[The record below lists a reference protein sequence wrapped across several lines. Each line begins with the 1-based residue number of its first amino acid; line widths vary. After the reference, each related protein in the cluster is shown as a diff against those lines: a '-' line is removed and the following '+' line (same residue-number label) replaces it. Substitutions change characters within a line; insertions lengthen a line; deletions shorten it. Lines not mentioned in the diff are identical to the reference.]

1 MSDHDESTRLHET
14 ASQND
19 ADGSPNL
26 NAANLGDQDE
36 ILILD
41 TDLDLESA
49 EIPRGAVARAVE
61 GDLAIDESAGL
72 YAAGA
77 DDPDSEDDEALNAEG
92 VDFDADAEV
101 VQGEAESMV
110 IQSNPRGAWRLHAVA
125 AGILAILVGGS
136 AIYYFKF
143 HRSEKPASPVKTAST
158 TATKGPKA
166 TPPAPDPEPEPEPEP
181 EPQPAPDPEPQPQPE
196 PEPEPVP
203 APDPEPEPEPE
214 PVQPMPPSHD
224 PSTPPTKKHLSTPKP
239 FVRPA
244 KRPGG
249 TAAAQSDEALHE
261 LIHLSLIEGFA
272 RVKQPVE
279 TKPSGIK
286 VTLRDGRVIYL
297 EAGESLVELK
307 NGNHFKGNIV
317 KVGEKFL
324 SMKFSFGTIR
334 IPKSDL
340 NKVVPTQLGDDSNLE
355 SFRSGI
361 VRLRNGN
368 RLSGKVVKVT
378 EDRVV
383 LGYPSAQIVV
393 PRSAMIPGPEAVEFT
408 QVGNGDRLYGA
419 GRGLALSATGDGGNV
434 RNRFNNDLGVPYY
447 DFVNGFVIIPPRSW
461 EKFSKDAII
470 GFQSPENS
478 EIKGTLNLGGL
489 YIESSALSRGLQALG
504 PKLESKLGA
513 IGFGGVKGTKND
525 EAPWDYQ
532 FDCVWPKPATEGDE
546 PQANPP
552 ATKHSRTYVF
562 SRYGRVFILS
572 VFALES
578 EFKDVRMLFDQ
589 CAQSFEYK
597 N

>member
-1 MSDHDESTRLHET
+1 MSDHEESTRLYET
-14 ASQND
+14 ASENG

-26 NAANLGDQDE
+26 DAANLGDQDD

-41 TDLDLESA
+41 TDLDLQPP
-49 EIPRGAVARAVE
+49 EIPGGAVAKAVH
-61 GDLAIDESAGL
+61 GDLAIDESAGI
-72 YAAGA
+72 YAAEP
-77 DDPDSEDDEALNAEG
+77 DDPDSYDEEGLDADG
-92 VDFDADAEV
+92 VDCDVDAEV
-101 VQGEAESMV
+101 VEGEVQSMV
-110 IQSNPRGAWRLHAVA
+110 IQSAPRGSWRLHAVA
-125 AGILAILVGGS
+125 ASILAVLVGGS

-143 HRSEKPASPVKTAST
+143 HRTEKSVSPARTAST
-158 TATKGPKA
+158 AGTKEPKP
-166 TPPAPDPEPEPEPEP
+166 TPPVADPEPEPEPEP
-181 EPQPAPDPEPQPQPE
+181 EPQPAPDPEPEPQ

-203 APDPEPEPEPE
+203 APKPEPEPE
-214 PVQPMPPSHD
+214 PVQPAPPAHD
-224 PSTPPTKKHLSTPKP
+224 PSTPPTKKPLSTPKA
-239 FVRPA
+239 FNRPVP
-244 KRPGG
+244 RPTG
-249 TAAAQSDEALHE
+249 TNAAQSDEALHE
-261 LIHLSLIEGFA
+261 LIHLSLVEGFA
-272 RVKQPVE
+272 RIKQPVE
-279 TKPSGIK
+279 KKPSGIK

-297 EAGESLVELK
+297 EPGESLVELK

-324 SMKFSFGTIR
+324 SMEFSFGTIR

-340 NKVVPTQLGDDSNLE
+340 NKVVPTQLGDDGNLE
-355 SFRSGI
+355 SYRSGI

-368 RLSGKVVKVT
+368 RLTGKVLKVT

-408 QVGNGDRLYGA
+408 QVEGGDRLYGA
-419 GRGLALSATGDGGNV
+419 GRGLALSATGDGSDV
-434 RNRFNNDLGVPYY
+434 RNRFNRDLGVPYY
-447 DFVNGFVIIPPRSW
+447 DFVNGFVLIPPRSW

-478 EIKGTLNLGGL
+478 EVQGTLNLGGL
-489 YIESSALSRGLQALG
+489 YIESSALSRGLQELG

-532 FDCVWPKPATEGDE
+532 FDCIWPKPATGTDE
-546 PQANPP
+546 PEASAPVS
-552 ATKHSRTYVF
+552 KHSRTYVF

-578 EFKDVRMLFDQ
+578 DFKNVGSLFDQ